1 MLGPGL
7 LAGTLLDRVL
17 QDSFLHHVAVRVLNP
32 GLVAD
37 RSQVLDRYTHSLAI
51 AIAKFVNLRN
61 DLSIDHHARPR
72 GGATL
77 MRAAP

>member
-1 MLGPGL
+1 MLGSGL

-37 RSQVLDRYTHSLAI
+37 RSQVLDKPSACFGSSECIFAGPLGPFAFTIILTSRT
-51 AIAKFVNLRN
+51 LR
-61 DLSIDHHARPR
+61 SCY
-72 GGATL
+72 
-77 MRAAP
+77 

>member
-17 QDSFLHHVAVRVLNP
+17 EDSFLHHVAVRVLNP

-37 RSQVLDRYTHSLAI
+37 RSQVLDKPSNRLEPVQALRCSSGSLAML
-51 AIAKFVNLRN
+51 A
-61 DLSIDHHARPR
+61 
-72 GGATL
+72 
-77 MRAAP
+77 